1 MTNLDSKNYDD
12 VADGKLTR
20 MDINLTFIFYHY
32 GPIPRYLRHAI
43 EHVRIFNPRAE
54 ILLVT
59 EAGASDSK
67 LTRLG
72 VTTVKMSD
80 FPSPELEQFRSDYR
94 HISCFKEK
102 FERFVLERWFVT
114 ETIRLRRPDR
124 IYVMLDSD
132 VAVFDDA
139 SKLVASLPDCPICLA
154 SMNPHFTF
162 IRGSIE
168 DFLCYILDFYRD
180 EERIKQSK
188 IRQQNEKGSAQIF
201 NQGEMQ
207 FLFDYLRESE
217 NMRFYET
224 DTPFGLVDCN
234 IHLPQGYEHMQLPRR
249 PRKKVFWKRE
259 DGKLLPYFRKDGEL
273 KKAFIIHFQGP
284 GKRVFYRFNRIGRS
298 PSPFTAVLAN
308 TVFQHSLVARFC

>member
-1 MTNLDSKNYDD
+1 MSN
-12 VADGKLTR
+12 
-20 MDINLTFIFYHY
+20 NLTFLFYHY

-59 EAGASDSK
+59 ESGAVETNIS
-67 LTRLG
+67 RLG
-72 VTTVKMSD
+72 VTTARMSD
-80 FPSPELEQFRSDYR
+80 FPSLELEQFRADYR

-114 ETIRLRRPDR
+114 ETIRRRRPER
-124 IYVMLDSD
+124 IFVMLDSD
-132 VAVFDDA
+132 VAVFDEA
-139 SKLVASLPDCPICLA
+139 SKLVGSLPDCPICLA

-162 IRGSIE
+162 IRSSIE

-180 EERIKQSK
+180 EERIKQSRV
-188 IRQQNEKGSAQIF
+188 RQQNEKDSTQIF

-207 FLFDYLRESE
+207 FLFDYLRDSE

-224 DTPFGLVDCN
+224 DTPFGFVDCN
-234 IHLPQGYEHMQLPRR
+234 IHLPQGFEHMQLPRR

-259 DGKLLPYFRKDGEL
+259 QGKLLPYFRKNGEL

-284 GKRVFYRFNRIGRS
+284 GKRVFFRFNRMGQS
-298 PSPFTAVLAN
+298 PSSFTTVLAN
-308 TVFQHSLVARFC
+308 TVFQHSLIARFC

>member
-1 MTNLDSKNYDD
+1 MDS
-12 VADGKLTR
+12 
-20 MDINLTFIFYHY
+20 NLTFIFYHY
-32 GPIPRYLRHAI
+32 GPIPRYLRHAL
-43 EHVRIFNPRAE
+43 EHVRIFNPQAE

-59 EAGASDSK
+59 ETGQGETK
-67 LTRLG
+67 LSRFG
-72 VTTVKMSD
+72 VTTAKISD
-80 FPSPELEQFRSDYR
+80 YPSHELEQFRSDYR

-114 ETIRLRRPDR
+114 ETIRRRRPDR
-124 IYVMLDSD
+124 TYVMLDSD

-139 SKLVASLPDCPICLA
+139 SKLVGSLPDCPICLA

-162 IRGSIE
+162 IRGSIA
-168 DFLCYILDFYRD
+168 DFLGYILDFYRD
-180 EERIKQSK
+180 EERMKQSR
-188 IRQQNEKGSAQIF
+188 IRQQNEKNSAQIF

-224 DTPFGLVDCN
+224 DTSFGLVDCN
-234 IHLPQGYEHMQLPRR
+234 IHLPQGFEHMQLPRR

-259 DGKLLPYFRKDGEL
+259 GGKLLPYFRKDGVL
-273 KKAFIIHFQGP
+273 QRAFIIHFQGP
-284 GKRVFYRFNRIGRS
+284 GKRVFYRFNRMGQTPRS
-298 PSPFTAVLAN
+298 LTAVLAN